1 MYSFDRV
8 RILVIE
14 DNQPM
19 LDICRTLLLTF
30 GVGEVLTARNG
41 EEGFKIAC
49 KENPDIIIADWMMEP
64 TDGIS
69 MTRRVRKDSFSP
81 NHYVPIIL
89 MTGFSEKKRVVQARD
104 AGVTEFLVKPFT
116 ARDLY
121 KRIAQI
127 IERPRQFVRSEEF
140 FGPDRRRKSD
150 AVFSGPF
157 KRESDVAAM
166 AAQNIRKKEAS
177 LELDKLRKESGLSK
191 TDKIGDIGIKRVDTK
206 TLDMNKASEI
216 DFDIDFK

>member
-1 MYSFDRV
+1 MSYNFDRI

-19 LDICRTLLLTF
+19 LEICKTLLLTF

-41 EEGFKIAC
+41 QEGFKTFC
-49 KENPDIIIADWMMEP
+49 KENPDIILADWMMEP
-64 TDGIS
+64 TDGIQ
-69 MTRRVRKDSFSP
+69 MTRRIRNESISP
-81 NHYVPIIL
+81 NHYVPVIL

-121 KRIAQI
+121 KRISQI

-140 FGPDRRRKSD
+140 FGPDRRRKMD
-150 AVFSGPF
+150 AAYDGAF
-157 KRESDVAAM
+157 KRQTDSNAKTAQDVRM
-166 AAQNIRKKEAS
+166 KEAS
-177 LELDKLRKESGLSK
+177 LHLDKLRSASGTTK
-191 TDKIGDIGIKRVDTK
+191 TDKFSEKDF
-206 TLDMNKASEI
+206 EI
-216 DFDIDFK
+216 DFN

>member
-1 MYSFDRV
+1 MSYTFDRV

-19 LDICRTLLLTF
+19 LEICRTLLLTF
-30 GVGEVLTARNG
+30 GIGEVLTARNG
-41 EEGFKIAC
+41 EEGYRVFC
-49 KENPDIIIADWMMEP
+49 RENPDIVIADWMMEP
-64 TDGIS
+64 MDGIS
-69 MTRRVRKDSFSP
+69 MTRKIRNDMVSP

-127 IERPRQFVRSEEF
+127 IERPRQFVRVDGF
-140 FGPDRRRKSD
+140 FGPDRRRRVD
-150 AVFSGPF
+150 PVFKGPF
-157 KRESDVAAM
+157 RRESDKIAM
-166 AAQNIRKKEAS
+166 AAQDVRKKEAS
-177 LELDKLRKESGLSK
+177 VRLDQIRRDAGMSK
-191 TDKIGDIGIKRVDTK
+191 SDKIGDLNFEVDLGDSGEK
-206 TLDMNKASEI
+206 K
-216 DFDIDFK
+216 

>member
-1 MYSFDRV
+1 MSYTFDRV
-8 RILVIE
+8 RVLVIE

-19 LDICRTLLLTF
+19 LEICRTLLLTF
-30 GVGEVLTARNG
+30 GIGEVLTAKNG
-41 EEGFKIAC
+41 DEGFKIAC
-49 KENPDIIIADWMMEP
+49 RENPDVIIADWMMEP

-69 MTRRVRKDSFSP
+69 MTRRIRNDIASP

-140 FGPDRRRKSD
+140 FGPDRRRKADPVYKGPYKRDSD
-150 AVFSGPF
+150 I
-157 KRESDVAAM
+157 AAM
-166 AAQNIRKKEAS
+166 AAQEARKKEAS
-177 LELDKLRKESGLSK
+177 LHLDKLRKESGMSK
-191 TDKIGDIGIKRVDTK
+191 TDKIGDSDW
-206 TLDMNKASEI
+206 EI
-216 DFDIDFK
+216 DFK

>member
-1 MYSFDRV
+1 MSYSFDRV

-19 LDICRTLLLTF
+19 LEICRTLLLTF
-30 GVGEVLTARNG
+30 GVGEVLTAKNG
-41 EEGFKIAC
+41 EEGFKVAC

-64 TDGIS
+64 TDGIK
-69 MTRRVRKDSFSP
+69 MTRQVRNNSLSP

-121 KRIAQI
+121 KRISQI
-127 IERPRQFVRSEEF
+127 IERPRQFVRSDEF
-140 FGPDRRRKSD
+140 FGPDRRRKADPVYKGTLKRDSD
-150 AVFSGPF
+150 T
-157 KRESDVAAM
+157 AAM
-166 AAQNIRKKEAS
+166 TAHDVRKKEAS
-177 LELDKLRKESGLSK
+177 IQLDKLRKESGLSK
-191 TDKIGDIGIKRVDTK
+191 TDKIGNIDIDKPSDIGFEV
-206 TLDMNKASEI
+206 
-216 DFDIDFK
+216 DFK